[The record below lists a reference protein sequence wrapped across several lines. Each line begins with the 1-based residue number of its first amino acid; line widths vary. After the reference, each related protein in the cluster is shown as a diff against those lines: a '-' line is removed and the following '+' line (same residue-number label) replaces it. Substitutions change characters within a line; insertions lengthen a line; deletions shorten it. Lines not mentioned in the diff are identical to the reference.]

1 MQGIDLLNNSM
12 TNNWL
17 ALGSNI
23 LSLGV
28 ITFLS
33 NFLWGLVRGKL
44 DKIDEMEK
52 RLQKVENFKEFE
64 ATFLKKQA

>member
-1 MQGIDLLNNSM
+1 MQDIDLLSNSM
-12 TNNWL
+12 NNWL
-17 ALGSNI
+17 VIGSNL

-44 DKIDEMEK
+44 EKIDEIER

-64 ATFLKKQA
+64 TTFLKKKE